1 MTIDEK
7 AIAKTGQLVSARIV
21 QETDEITIMTSGGVM
36 LRLKVKDIAMQGRSS
51 RGVHII
57 NLTKS
62 QLAVSLARLTQ
73 EDLAVVSP
81 LKEK

>member
-1 MTIDEK
+1 
-7 AIAKTGQLVSARIV
+7 
-21 QETDEITIMTSGGVM
+21 MTSGGVM
-36 LRLKVKDIAMQGRSS
+36 LRLKVKDIATQGRSS

-73 EDLAVVSP
+73 EDLAAVQP
-81 LKEK
+81 QKEK